1 MAYADE
7 EYYENEYGGDVIDV
21 DRLHTRLEEASVHI
35 DSLTFNRI
43 KGFGFDNLTE
53 FQQEKIKTVCCKLA
67 DWEHQNAEALSGSL
81 TSYSINGVSMSFSK
95 SFGVTSVNGVVVPKS
110 ILAEL
115 SQTGLTTGGRV
126 IWATTQN

>member
-1 MAYADE
+1 
-7 EYYENEYGGDVIDV
+7 
-21 DRLHTRLEEASVHI
+21 
-35 DSLTFNRI
+35 
-43 KGFGFDNLTE
+43 
-53 FQQEKIKTVCCKLA
+53 LA
-67 DWEHQNAEALSGSL
+67 DWEYQNAEALSGAL

-126 IWATTQN
+126 IWPTQS

>member
-7 EYYENEYGGDVIDV
+7 EYYENTYGGGVIDI

-35 DSLTFNRI
+35 DSLTFGRI
-43 KGFGFDNLTE
+43 KGFGFSNLTE
-53 FQQEKIKTVCCKLA
+53 FQQEKIRMVCCKLA
-67 DWEHQNAEALSGSL
+67 DWEYQNAEALSGAL

-95 SFGVTSVNGVVVPKS
+95 SFGVTSVNGVVAPKS

-126 IWATTQN
+126 IWPTQS

>member
-21 DRLHTRLEEASVHI
+21 DRLHARLEEASVHI

-43 KGFGFDNLTE
+43 KGFGFSNLTE

-67 DWEHQNAEALSGSL
+67 DWEYQNAEALSGSL

-115 SQTGLTTGGRV
+115 SQTGLTSGGRV
-126 IWATTQN
+126 LWPTQN